1 MRITRPKQALCSDR
15 SKLSAGVNP
24 DDWITPSL
32 PIGSSLISFHFF
44 ANWNMNPP
52 IISKE
57 ILMTRLVHFEP
68 LESHMKIDEQA
79 LLGLFLA
86 SEIQCFEAI
95 ERACCPHGQRV
106 RAILLPE
113 IPISKI
119 DDKTPVW
126 LVSRD
131 DNGLTLSAR
140 SLKSLKQFVQMESGG
155 AVWMGAKGLT
165 FGTSAVEC
173 VLSESDAA
181 YPGDVD
187 AVACD
192 TDGHIYFI
200 AEYKKHT
207 LDSPIGE
214 HLAEKYYPKPDGRKY
229 RRLDALVSHYRGA
242 GNHIPFV
249 ILYYSTKFPTIR
261 LQIIGNVSSKKMDV
275 VKDSGDIDIAGWSNK
290 KVAAEIVD
298 WIGVMP

>member
-1 MRITRPKQALCSDR
+1 MHITRPQQALCSDR
-15 SKLSAGVNP
+15 NKVSVGVNP

-44 ANWNMNPP
+44 ANWDKNPP
-52 IISKE
+52 LISKE
-57 ILMTRLVHFEP
+57 ILMTRLVHFGP
-68 LESHMKIDEQA
+68 LESHMKINEQG

-86 SEIQCFEAI
+86 SEVQCFEAI

-119 DDKTPVW
+119 DDETPVW
-126 LVSRD
+126 LVSRN
-131 DNGLTLSAR
+131 DNGFEISVR
-140 SLKSLKQFVQMESGG
+140 SLKSLKRFIQKESGG
-155 AVWMGAKGLT
+155 AVWVGAKGLT

-173 VLSESDAA
+173 VLSKSDAA

-192 TDGHIYFI
+192 TEGHIYFI

-242 GNHIPFV
+242 GNIIPFV
-249 ILYYSTKFPTIR
+249 ILYYSTKSPTIR
-261 LQIIGNVSSKKMDV
+261 LQMIGDVSSEKMDV
-275 VKDSGDIDIAGWSNK
+275 VKDSGDLNIAGWSNA
-290 KVAAEIVD
+290 KVATVIAD
-298 WIGVMP
+298 WIGAMA